1 MHSTLTQL
9 KINIPIRKM
18 HCLAPGLRKVQFRW
32 NQVNI
37 IMVKQNFKRNLLLN
51 LYREVGKKITLVCF
65 FLLLKREREKM
76 SDTCNL
82 FLVWRLLAFLP
93 ATLSPWLHSNVVI
106 IFLKLLISLI
116 WHTHAISQYGQ
127 TAFSASRK
135 SYLSKIYREKK
146 ACRLM
151 IIRDYESWFLY
162 V

>member
-1 MHSTLTQL
+1 
-9 KINIPIRKM
+9 M

-37 IMVKQNFKRNLLLN
+37 IMVKQNFKRNLFLN

-93 ATLSPWLHSNVVI
+93 ATLSP
-106 IFLKLLISLI
+106 
-116 WHTHAISQYGQ
+116 
-127 TAFSASRK
+127 
-135 SYLSKIYREKK
+135 
-146 ACRLM
+146 
-151 IIRDYESWFLY
+151 
-162 V
+162 